1 MITRKQKALTLEL
14 DWGDQFDSPPYGFS
28 KTVFYKEGVKPYF
41 FVTFNIII
49 SRIFLENCI

>member
-1 MITRKQKALTLEL
+1 MITRKQKDLTLEL